1 MIRRPPRSTL
11 FPYTTLFRSIPVSV
25 SSGEVGSDPD
35 ETFTTSISGVPAGV
49 VLSDG
54 TLAHTVTSTG
64 AAIDVSSWT
73 LSALT
78 VKADSAHDG
87 AFTLTVTA
95 TSHDGTSTAPTVA
108 TIDVTVNEV
117 ADAPSLT
124 VANAS
129 GTQNTAIALSIT
141 PTFSSE
147 SDDDV
152 TNTITITGIPAD
164 ATLDNT
170 AHDVPAIV
178 GGSVTLTPV
187 QLAGLTITPTSADDP
202 SITLHVTATANDGG
216 DIATTSH
223 D

>member
-35 ETFTTSISGVPAGV
+35 ETFTTSVSGVPAGV

-95 TSHDGTSTAPTVA
+95 TSHDGTSTAPTVP
-108 TIDVTVNEV
+108 TIHATVNEL
-117 ADAPSLT
+117 ADAPSLSAPLT
-124 VANAS
+124 AS
-129 GTQNTAIALSIT
+129 GPEGTAIAIPVSV
-141 PTFSSE
+141 SSCE
-147 SDDDV
+147 VGSD
-152 TNTITITGIPAD
+152 
-164 ATLDNT
+164 LFFFF
-170 AHDVPAIV
+170 
-178 GGSVTLTPV
+178 
-187 QLAGLTITPTSADDP
+187 
-202 SITLHVTATANDGG
+202 
-216 DIATTSH
+216 
-223 D
+223 